1 MPRAMHPPLPRAT
14 PTLRRH
20 AIRAGLLGGALL
32 TLAGCAGQPLDFD
45 LRSLVG
51 GFSTSDAA
59 RGATAARPRADNRGV
74 ISYPNYQVAIARK
87 GDRIGD
93 VAARIGIPPQELA
106 RYNGIA
112 LDTVLN
118 ANEVIALPKR
128 VAEPSPATGAA
139 STGPIRPT
147 GGIDITTLAE
157 NAIDRAG
164 GSDSVAPATGAAP
177 SGKEP
182 IRHKVERGETAYSIA
197 RLYNVSVRALSEW
210 NGLGPDLSVRAGQFL
225 LIPVVVQV
233 SPAKSDPTAPGQG
246 SATPTPPSAAT
257 PLPGDEVSAA
267 APAPASPNLGDA
279 RTSASDTARFA
290 MPVVGK
296 IIRTYVKKKNDGID
310 IAADA
315 GTPVVAAA
323 DGVVAAITR
332 DTDQVPIVVLKHAD
346 NMLTVYAGVD
356 NLKIKKGDRVK
367 RGQKIATV
375 RAGDPSFLHF
385 EIRKG
390 LDSVDPMPFLN

>member
-1 MPRAMHPPLPRAT
+1 MAT
-14 PTLRRH
+14 IRRNTL
-20 AIRAGLLGGALL
+20 RAGLLGSALL
-32 TLAGCAGQPLDFD
+32 GLAGCAGQPLDFD

-51 GFSTSDAA
+51 GFSTTDAA
-59 RGATAARPRADNRGV
+59 RQATAARPRADNRGV

-93 VAARIGIPPQELA
+93 VAARVGISPEELS

-112 LDTVLN
+112 LDVVLN

-139 STGPIRPT
+139 STGPIRPS
-147 GGIDITTLAE
+147 GNIDITTLAE

-164 GSDSVAPATGAAP
+164 GNTTTAAPATTAAP

-225 LIPVVVQV
+225 LIPVVVEV
-233 SPAKSDPTAPGQG
+233 NPSKPGQG

-257 PLPGDEVSAA
+257 PLPANDTSAA
-267 APAPASPNLGDA
+267 TPPASPNLGDA
-279 RTSASDTARFA
+279 RTPASDTARFA
-290 MPVVGK
+290 MPVAGK
-296 IIRTYVKKKNDGID
+296 IIKAYVKGKNDGIN

-315 GTPVVAAA
+315 GSPVVAAA

-332 DTDQVPIVVLKHAD
+332 DTDQIPIVVLKHAN

-356 NLKIKKGDRVK
+356 NLTIKKGDRVK
-367 RGQKIATV
+367 RGQKFATV
-375 RAGDPSFLHF
+375 RAGTPSFLHF